1 MENSDLRQRRTIE
14 SLEYL
19 RGRIRIMMRDAKESG
34 LADPGK
40 LVVDLAREVS
50 EELTE
55 ELGR

>member
-19 RGRIRIMMRDAKESG
+19 RGRIRVMMRDAKELG
-34 LADPGK
+34 MADPGK
-40 LVVDLAREVS
+40 LVLDLALQVS

-55 ELGR
+55 ELAR